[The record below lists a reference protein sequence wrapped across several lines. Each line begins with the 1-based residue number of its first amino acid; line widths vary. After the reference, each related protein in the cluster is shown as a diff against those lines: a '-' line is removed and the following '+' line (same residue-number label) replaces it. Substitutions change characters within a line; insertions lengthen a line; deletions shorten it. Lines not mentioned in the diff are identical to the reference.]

1 VRDVAV
7 GIIGVREVLDAIA
20 GGMTGGS

>member
-7 GIIGVREVLDAIA
+7 DIIGVREVLDAIA